1 MSQLICVGLE
11 TFDVVCV
18 CVCVC
23 VCVWCRI
30 SFGQYHVFN
39 FLGTIPGPKTKP
51 KWYCLQQNQPKNSAW
66 PSQAQHLRHPSGHN
80 PSVTDLV
87 CIIVIACDQGCP

>member
-11 TFDVVCV
+11 TFNV
-18 CVCVC
+18 VC

-39 FLGTIPGPKTKP
+39 FLVTIPGPKNETQTVLPATEPTKKCLHP
-51 KWYCLQQNQPKNSAW
+51 KPGIPPA
-66 PSQAQHLRHPSGHN
+66 GHN
-80 PSVTDLV
+80 PSVTGHGSYYI
-87 CIIVIACDQGCP
+87 CIAIYCV